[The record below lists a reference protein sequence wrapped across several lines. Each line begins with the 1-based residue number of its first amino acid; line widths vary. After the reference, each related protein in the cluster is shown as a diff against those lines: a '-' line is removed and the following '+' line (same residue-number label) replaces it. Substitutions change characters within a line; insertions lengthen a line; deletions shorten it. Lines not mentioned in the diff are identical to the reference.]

1 VSARR
6 AGTTGRLVRQGGF
19 GMVELVVA
27 MTLLAVGVLG
37 LAAAAALA
45 SRSLNSSAA
54 TDRATRAVAAVL
66 DSLVHVV
73 APSAGERTADGVTV
87 RWIAE
92 CDSALVAIRAT
103 VEVSDPH
110 GTRRS
115 DYHATRM
122 RHARE

>member
-6 AGTTGRLVRQGGF
+6 AGTAGRLGRQAGF

-54 TDRATRAVAAVL
+54 SDRATRAVAAVL
-66 DSLVHVV
+66 DSLVHVGV
-73 APSAGERTADGVTV
+73 PSAGERTADGVTV
-87 RWIAE
+87 RWVTQH
-92 CDSALVAIRAT
+92 DSALVAIRAT

-110 GTRRS
+110 GTRRI
-115 DYHATRM
+115 DYHAIRM